1 LLAKE
6 HGSFKIKTTNIIQT
20 EDLFLVFIFMAV
32 AFKDIDA
39 PTCERRDFAEA
50 GVLDIHE
57 LLKPPMSLRS
67 ATGQAQNSHQVL
79 QRDLG
84 L

>member
-1 LLAKE
+1 
-6 HGSFKIKTTNIIQT
+6 
-20 EDLFLVFIFMAV
+20 MAV